1 MNIINEIDVQIEKIQ
16 RNSQTIK
23 EFICSQGKEDLLNAL
38 ESYRQTAMKPG
49 RENRQA

>member
-23 EFICSQGKEDLLNAL
+23 EFICSQERKTCLTRCH
-38 ESYRQTAMKPG
+38 SRTQVRPPSF
-49 RENRQA
+49 